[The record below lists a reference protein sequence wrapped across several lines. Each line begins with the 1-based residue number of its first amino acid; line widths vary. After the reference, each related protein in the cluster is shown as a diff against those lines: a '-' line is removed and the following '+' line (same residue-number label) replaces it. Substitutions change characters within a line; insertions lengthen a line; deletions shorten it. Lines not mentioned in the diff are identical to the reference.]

1 MGWICLIFHNCLW
14 SRNLISCHS
23 FLNGVASLSG
33 HEVEDLYQKHCYAPP
48 VSKAG
53 TTRKREYK
61 TAKCLLPTSDV
72 LGRPQ
77 HRVYESLAY
86 CATMLTPFFHV
97 ATCMRGGNNHS
108 WLFTFSVPMRLIC
121 THDVGGW
128 LPHGCPLETAF
139 VTQQTACPWI
149 LHQAS
154 RPIASAKGAC
164 SWGTARKLIGDFA
177 QRCRAR
183 GKEHPG
189 VDVLCLYVGVA
200 AARLQCKPRASQHRS
215 EACLLRYLS
224 VDEGEFGANAGT
236 RGRLP

>member
-33 HEVEDLYQKHCYAPP
+33 HEVEDLYQKYCYAPP

-61 TAKCLLPTSDV
+61 TAKCLLPTSSV

-77 HRVYESLAY
+77 HRVCECPTY

-97 ATCMRGGNNHS
+97 AIYMLGGNNLS
-108 WLFTFSVPMRLIC
+108 WPFTFSVSMRLIC

-128 LPHGCPLETAF
+128 LPHGSPLKTAF
-139 VTQQTACPWI
+139 VTQQAACPWI

-154 RPIASAKGAC
+154 RPTASAKGA
-164 SWGTARKLIGDFA
+164 
-177 QRCRAR
+177 
-183 GKEHPG
+183 
-189 VDVLCLYVGVA
+189 
-200 AARLQCKPRASQHRS
+200 
-215 EACLLRYLS
+215 S
-224 VDEGEFGANAGT
+224 V
-236 RGRLP
+236 

>member
-1 MGWICLIFHNCLW
+1 MFHNCLR

-121 THDVGGW
+121 THDVCGW
-128 LPHGCPLETAF
+128 LPHGCPLKTAF

-164 SWGTARKLIGDFA
+164 SWGTAPKLIGDFA
-177 QRCRAR
+177 QSKRKGTSWGR
-183 GKEHPG
+183 
-189 VDVLCLYVGVA
+189 
-200 AARLQCKPRASQHRS
+200 RS
-215 EACLLRYLS
+215 LF
-224 VDEGEFGANAGT
+224 V
-236 RGRLP
+236 RGRCCSWIAVQAYGFSTPIRGLFTPLS